1 MDAGTLVRT
10 PPEELWKRLAPLSLF
25 ADFTE
30 QQRQSFQDAYRREDG
45 MRVQHFD
52 PRGRVCDKGQYELD
66 LCFILRGSVDLYDH
80 QPTTGYTRVASL
92 AEGSFYGELGA
103 IGGIPRSTDVVAG
116 SDGVELFYLPRYCLK
131 YLFINSQA
139 RERLN
144 QLYQERAL
152 RVIARENEIFQGVP
166 NDFITR
172 LIPQCRIDFYDL
184 RGVVLVNQGE
194 PGDALYYVRDGY
206 VMVRQRRAD
215 GSSRILGYLNAG
227 EYFAEAAILPDV
239 DRREVVESVQKEV
252 GGEMTDS
259 VRDVLEGRR
268 NATVLSAGKCEIVR
282 IPAEAFRELCEHN
295 PAVRRRVKETVRHRL
310 LTSRKITPELSADL
324 EKSGQLGIVQADALL
339 VMDLDLCIKCDNCVT
354 ACESLHGESRLIR
367 TGVPIGK
374 YLIPAACRHCDDPK
388 CMNACPTGAIKRRP
402 EGEIYFQYDMCIG
415 CGNCAIACPYDNI
428 AMIET
433 AKFDAAQKR
442 KSQVLGRNFYRPYPV
457 ASHGAEATLWERIF
471 GRHSQGE
478 RERLSSSLFQRIL
491 GRSNP
496 SAPPVTP
503 AAAPGAALQSDGP
516 PTHPHIPPAFPIKCD
531 LCDGLPFMGCVHACP
546 TGAAMRITGR
556 DLFAQSGAV
565 SFGQAR
571 VVKAFGG
578 HD

>member
-252 GGEMTDS
+252 GGEMT
-259 VRDVLEGRR
+259 
-268 NATVLSAGKCEIVR
+268 
-282 IPAEAFRELCEHN
+282 
-295 PAVRRRVKETVRHRL
+295 
-310 LTSRKITPELSADL
+310 
-324 EKSGQLGIVQADALL
+324 
-339 VMDLDLCIKCDNCVT
+339 
-354 ACESLHGESRLIR
+354 
-367 TGVPIGK
+367 
-374 YLIPAACRHCDDPK
+374 
-388 CMNACPTGAIKRRP
+388 
-402 EGEIYFQYDMCIG
+402 
-415 CGNCAIACPYDNI
+415 
-428 AMIET
+428 
-433 AKFDAAQKR
+433 
-442 KSQVLGRNFYRPYPV
+442 
-457 ASHGAEATLWERIF
+457 
-471 GRHSQGE
+471 
-478 RERLSSSLFQRIL
+478 
-491 GRSNP
+491 
-496 SAPPVTP
+496 
-503 AAAPGAALQSDGP
+503 
-516 PTHPHIPPAFPIKCD
+516 
-531 LCDGLPFMGCVHACP
+531 
-546 TGAAMRITGR
+546 
-556 DLFAQSGAV
+556 
-565 SFGQAR
+565 
-571 VVKAFGG
+571 
-578 HD
+578 